1 MKFVSWYFVHA
12 QENVIK
18 IHVFGV
24 SNGLPWTDACVQEK
38 CKIIFFVIVTLRTLN
53 QTLNVVHQEI
63 LKKKKKIR
71 LEDYIY
77 LLYLIFLTEVIYSI
91 CSYVAQDLKYKLCK
105 VSTMQYNSSL
115 LKILRI
121 LFYCNFDYKCLIK
134 TKQNKQTKKKNKPC
148 MATMYQ

>member
-1 MKFVSWYFVHA
+1 MI
-12 QENVIK
+12 E
-18 IHVFGV
+18 IHVFV
-24 SNGLPWTDACVQEK
+24 SVMVFHEQMLVFKKNA
-38 CKIIFFVIVTLRTLN
+38 KIIFFVIVTLRTLN

-91 CSYVAQDLKYKLCK
+91 CSYVAQDLKYKFCK

-134 TKQNKQTKKKNKPC
+134 KKTKQTNKKKKQ
-148 MATMYQ
+148 AMYGNYVPVKIS